1 MTHPQEL
8 PWEAI
13 QFYSTAPFPCSYLD
27 ERDARSQVAT
37 PSDRVRADV
46 YSELITKGFRRSG
59 LFAYR
64 PHCDTC
70 HACVSVRVPVDVFTP
85 SSQQKRAAK
94 KLSHLQTRMMSP
106 VFDSAHFALYQRYQS
121 ARHSG
126 GGMDEDDPQQYRQ
139 FLLASHVNTRLVE
152 FWEPSDDGPAELVMV
167 SIVDVV
173 SDGLSAVYTFFKP
186 EHKGSLGTYGV
197 LWQIE
202 QAKRLGL
209 SYVYL
214 GYWIAQSPKM
224 AYKSRFL
231 PQERLVQGHWVPHG
245 PLVPASKKAR
255 TAG

>member
-13 QFYSTAPFPCSYLD
+13 QFYSTAPFPCSYID
-27 ERDARSQVAT
+27 AREARSQVAT

-46 YSELITKGFRRSG
+46 YSDLITKGFRRSG

-64 PHCDTC
+64 PHCDAC
-70 HACVSVRVPVDVFTP
+70 QSCVSVRIPVARFRP
-85 SSQQKRAAK
+85 STQQRRAAK
-94 KLSHLQTRMMSP
+94 RLGHLQTRMMSP
-106 VFDSAHFALYQRYQS
+106 VFDFAHFELYQQYQN

-152 FWEPSDDGPAELVMV
+152 FWEPSDAGPAQLVMV

-173 SDGLSAVYTFFKP
+173 SDGLSAVYTFFNP
-186 EHKGSLGTYGV
+186 EHKHSLGTYGI

-209 SYVYL
+209 DYVYL
-214 GYWIAQSPKM
+214 GYWIAESPKM
-224 AYKSRFL
+224 AYKSHFL
-231 PQERLVQGHWVPHG
+231 PQERLIQGHWVPHG
-245 PLVPASKKAR
+245 PLFDRSKVSQ
-255 TAG
+255 AGN

>member
-13 QFYSTAPFPCSYLD
+13 QFYSTAPFPCSYIAAR
-27 ERDARSQVAT
+27 EARSQVAT

-46 YSELITKGFRRSG
+46 YSDLITKGFRRSG

-64 PHCDTC
+64 PHCDAC
-70 HACVSVRVPVDVFTP
+70 QACVSVRIPVEHFLP

-94 KLSHLQTRMMSP
+94 RLGHLQTRMMSP
-106 VFDSAHFALYQRYQS
+106 VFDYAHFELYQRYQN

-152 FWEPSDDGPAELVMV
+152 FWEPKADGAAELVMV

-173 SDGLSAVYTFFKP
+173 RDGLSAVYTFFSP
-186 EHKGSLGTYGV
+186 EHKHSLGTYGII
-197 LWQIE
+197 WQIE

-214 GYWIAQSPKM
+214 GYWIEESNKM
-224 AYKSRFL
+224 AYKSHFL
-231 PQERLVQGHWVPHG
+231 PQERLTHGHWVPHG
-245 PLVPASKKAR
+245 PVFSGSR
-255 TAG
+255 ISHSSG